1 MSPAPAAAAAGGALA
16 ENADEVAD
24 VAKQGSADARQVAE
38 SRGGQIFMV
47 ILGLGLLYYMYTA
60 VTVGSDVADGA
71 QDAAGDVG
79 GAAGDAWDGATDV
92 ADGTGDVVRD
102 GLDWLFTNGAGAVE
116 EAADDS
122 EEAGDWAA
130 GGAADA
136 VENVGSEAG
145 EAWDWAA
152 GGAADTVE
160 DAGDAIGG
168 LL

>member
-16 ENADEVAD
+16 DNADEVAD

-38 SRGGQIFMV
+38 SRGGQILMV
-47 ILGLGLLYYMYTA
+47 VIGLGLLYYVYTA

-71 QDAAGDVG
+71 QDAADDVG
-79 GAAGDAWDGATDV
+79 GAAGDSWDGATDV
-92 ADGTGDVVRD
+92 ADGTGDVVSD
-102 GLDWLFTNGAGAVE
+102 GMDWWL
-116 EAADDS
+116 
-122 EEAGDWAA
+122 
-130 GGAADA
+130 GGAADT
-136 VENVGSEAG
+136 VEGAG
-145 EAWDWAA
+145 DAAGNGFSWAT